1 MIKYVMKERS
11 TRTKAIECS
20 QNGRIFYTTIL
31 NSKLLKENDT
41 CYVSRRDEDS
51 EKGFQRSLNESRAKD
66 IANYLDKE
74 RGCIPSSIILS
85 IQDHAQFQY
94 NPETF
99 EISFLNKPKIFMVID
114 GQHRLYGLLKAENNY
129 DVPVIIFNSLKSF
142 DEVSLFIDINTKQK
156 GVPTTL
162 LLDIKNL
169 AGRESK
175 REERQKEL
183 FDRLNENSVLAG
195 LMSPTK
201 SQVGKITRVSFKS
214 ATNQLFENSYF
225 EDKDVDII
233 YKGLKNY
240 LQAVENVFRKSKSQK
255 ARINNSTLFKAIFN
269 IFNEV
274 IDRTLKDYGNLKIE
288 SIEEVLEPISRLEY
302 DIYVGSSRALLE
314 KVTRDMRLELN
325 KHEKTNIS
333 ADDLF

>member
-1 MIKYVMKERS
+1 MKEKNIK
-11 TRTKAIECS
+11 TKAIECT
-20 QNGRIFYTTIL
+20 QNGNTFYTTVL
-31 NSKLLKENDT
+31 SSKLLKENDT

-74 RGCIPSSIILS
+74 RGCIPSSLILS

-94 NPETF
+94 YPDTS

-114 GQHRLYGLLKAENNY
+114 GQHRLYGLLKAERNY
-129 DVPVIIFNSLKSF
+129 DVPVIIFNSLKSS

-169 AGRESK
+169 AGRETK
-175 REERQKEL
+175 KEEKQKEL
-183 FDRLNENSVLAG
+183 FDKLNKDSVLAG

-201 SQVGKITRVSFKS
+201 SQVGKITRVSFNG

-225 EDKDVDII
+225 EDKDVNII
-233 YKGLKNY
+233 YKGIKNY
-240 LQAVENVFRKSKSQK
+240 LQAVENVFRKSKSQRAK
-255 ARINNSTLFKAIFN
+255 VNNGTFFKAIFD

-274 IDRTLKDYGNLKIE
+274 VDRTLKEYGNLKVD
-288 SIEEVLEPISRLEY
+288 SIEDVLDPISRIDY
-302 DIYVGSSRALLE
+302 DTYIGSSKALLQ
-314 KVTRDMRLELN
+314 KLTREMRSELN
-325 KHEKTNIS
+325 RHEKMNIP
-333 ADDLF
+333 ADDIF